1 MPIGAL
7 VGGLIAGW
15 LVEYFGR
22 QLSLMFSSVPMVV
35 GWIMILTTHSIDG
48 PLFRPLLFTGRF
60 FTGVG
65 AGCLSLNVP
74 VSINNIVANKQLKM
88 TGFYH
93 NCGYN
98 TCSFD
103 IPCLLK

>member
-1 MPIGAL
+1 MPVGAL
-7 VGGLIAGW
+7 IGGLIAGW

-22 QLSLMFSSVPMVV
+22 QLSLMLSSVPLVA
-35 GWIMILTTHSIDG
+35 GWVMILLTHGING

-74 VSINNIVANKQLKM
+74 VSIMSL
-88 TGFYH
+88 Y
-93 NCGYN
+93 
-98 TCSFD
+98 
-103 IPCLLK
+103 